1 MKSSMANERGSVLVF
16 ITFMI
21 VLLMI
26 MVGMGLDT
34 GQLSY
39 VRSQAQPAVDAAALA
54 AASAIPSGSDNTVY
68 NRAKAFNSTNNYLG
82 STKTSL
88 IGDNSVTFIH
98 YDSATGAITKVAD
111 AASANG
117 VRVAMESTNP
127 YGGHTT
133 NAITSPVFL
142 TPLFNLFG
150 SSATGTKP
158 VSVSATAIIQA
169 VPGMPI
175 AIDGCPPANAACA
188 SGSGNGPYTQCKLL
202 QTDSG
207 NNGNGGSNGNGNGN
221 GSDTSQDS
229 GWTTYSYGA
238 NAPTIKAMVGN
249 NSTCDA
255 IPPVNVD
262 LGCINLNN
270 GQITT
275 VLGEFSDVYSKNG
288 NGLSG
293 ANTAPFAE
301 DCGLIPVVDAS
312 ISNFNQCAAVKSWAK
327 FCIRDVVKGGNP
339 KYLIGDL
346 TCNVSNLGAAATN
359 CYSPRLVRDT
369 KYGM

>member
-1 MKSSMANERGSVLVF
+1 
-16 ITFMI
+16 
-21 VLLMI
+21 LLMI

-34 GQLSY
+34 GQLAY
-39 VRSQAQPAVDAAALA
+39 VRSQGQPVVDAAALA
-54 AASAIPSGSDNTVY
+54 AASALPSGNDATVQS
-68 NRAKAFNSTNNYLG
+68 RAAAFNSKNDYLG
-82 STKTSL
+82 SSKTQL
-88 IGDNSVTFIH
+88 VQNNSVTFVH
-98 YDSATGAITKVAD
+98 YDAATGNITKVAN
-111 AASANG
+111 AAAANG
-117 VRVAMESTNP
+117 VRVAMENTNP
-127 YGGHTT
+127 YGGTT
-133 NAITSPVFL
+133 TSAITSPVFL

-150 SSATGTKP
+150 GSASGTQQ

-169 VPGMPI
+169 IPGMPI
-175 AIDGCPPANAACA
+175 AIAGCPPANAACVT
-188 SGSGNGPYTQCKLL
+188 GSGNGPWTQCKLL

-207 NNGNGGSNGNGNGN
+207 NNGNGGGNGNGNGN

-229 GWTTYSYGA
+229 GWTTYSFGA

-249 NSTCDA
+249 NSTCDS

-262 LGCINLNN
+262 LSCINLNN

-275 VLGEFSDVYSKNG
+275 VLNEFSSVYSKNG

-293 ANTAPFAE
+293 AGTAPYPE

-327 FCIRDVVKGGNP
+327 FCIRDVISGGNP

-346 TCNVSNLGAAATN
+346 TCDVGNLGAAATN
-359 CYSPRLVRDT
+359 CYSPRLVRD
-369 KYGM
+369 KPSGM